1 MSKKK
6 IIDFN
11 EEFSSIQDSIS
22 SITSDSFYV
31 NRMNQENLE
40 EIERLE
46 KEISNLF
53 SKSNLQQDV
62 IINEKTNHI
71 DNNLKIYSKEYF
83 KNISDELEKQLLNDV
98 NNRAD
103 LIPSLTKVDITI
115 SVVIG
120 LVGAI
125 VDLFLVKVPK
135 NTNYLKKVPTR
146 WKSIY

>member
-1 MSKKK
+1 MK
-6 IIDFN
+6 
-11 EEFSSIQDSIS
+11 
-22 SITSDSFYV
+22 
-31 NRMNQENLE
+31 
-40 EIERLE
+40 
-46 KEISNLF
+46 
-53 SKSNLQQDV
+53 
-62 IINEKTNHI
+62 KTNHI

-125 VDLFLVKVPK
+125 VDLFFSKGTEKYQLFKKSTNKVEVHLL
-135 NTNYLKKVPTR
+135 NGFVL
-146 WKSIY
+146 

>member
-46 KEISNLF
+46 KRN
-53 SKSNLQQDV
+53 
-62 IINEKTNHI
+62 
-71 DNNLKIYSKEYF
+71 F
-83 KNISDELEKQLLNDV
+83 KFV
-98 NNRAD
+98 
-103 LIPSLTKVDITI
+103 
-115 SVVIG
+115 
-120 LVGAI
+120 
-125 VDLFLVKVPK
+125 F
-135 NTNYLKKVPTR
+135 
-146 WKSIY
+146 

>member
-62 IINEKTNHI
+62 IINEKQI
-71 DNNLKIYSKEYF
+71 I
-83 KNISDELEKQLLNDV
+83 
-98 NNRAD
+98 
-103 LIPSLTKVDITI
+103 
-115 SVVIG
+115 
-120 LVGAI
+120 
-125 VDLFLVKVPK
+125 
-135 NTNYLKKVPTR
+135 
-146 WKSIY
+146 

>member
-62 IINEKTNHI
+62 IINEKTNRLLLQQ
-71 DNNLKIYSKEYF
+71 D
-83 KNISDELEKQLLNDV
+83 QLQQ
-98 NNRAD
+98 
-103 LIPSLTKVDITI
+103 K
-115 SVVIG
+115 
-120 LVGAI
+120 
-125 VDLFLVKVPK
+125 
-135 NTNYLKKVPTR
+135 
-146 WKSIY
+146 